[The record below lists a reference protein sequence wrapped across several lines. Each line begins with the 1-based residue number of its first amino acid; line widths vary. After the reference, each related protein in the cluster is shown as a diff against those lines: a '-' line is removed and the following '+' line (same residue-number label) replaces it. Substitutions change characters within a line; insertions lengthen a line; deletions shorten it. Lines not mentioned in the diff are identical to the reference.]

1 MKGRARTSYRSLM
14 RHKSFIAIAA
24 MVVLLLVGAVGVSA
38 YDSSNGDKIAEG
50 VTVAGVDLGGMTA
63 DEARV
68 QVRRQVAGPLQK
80 PIVVTSGGKRFTLSA
95 EDAGIHAD
103 ADAIVDEALAA
114 SREGSIFSRVWR
126 DATGGEK
133 KTSITPQVTYSK
145 AAANKLVARVA
156 ESVDRPAQD
165 AKLEFPSLAKVDSK
179 EGFKVDSERLRTT
192 VATALTDPDHR
203 VVAAPT
209 TKTKPKVSRDQLAR
223 KYPTLLVVERAN
235 FKLKLYKDLKLKKAY
250 TIAVG
255 QQGLETPEG
264 LYAIQ
269 NKAVN
274 AAWTVPN
281 SPWAG
286 DMAGQVVPGGSPEN
300 PLKAR
305 WMGIFAGAGIHGT
318 DETASLGSAASH
330 GCVRM
335 AIPDVIEL
343 YDQVPVHTPIYI
355 G

>member
-1 MKGRARTSYRSLM
+1 M
-14 RHKSFIAIAA
+14 RHKSFIAIAV
-24 MVVLLLVGAVGVSA
+24 MVGLLLLGAVGISV
-38 YDSSNGDKIAEG
+38 YDSSKEDEIAAG
-50 VTVAGVDLGGMTA
+50 VTVAGVELGGLTA
-63 DEARV
+63 AQARAKIRA
-68 QVRRQVAGPLQK
+68 QVSEPLEK
-80 PIVVTSGGKRFTLSA
+80 PVVVTSAGKRFTLSA
-95 EDAGIHAD
+95 EDAGIQAD
-103 ADAIVDEALAA
+103 TDAIVEQALEE

-126 DATGGEK
+126 NATGGEK
-133 KTSITPQVTYSK
+133 DVALTPQVTYSK

-165 AKLEFPSLAKVDSK
+165 AKLEFPSLAKVQEK
-179 EGFKVDSERLRTT
+179 NGYRVDAEKLRRT
-192 VATALTDPDHR
+192 VATAVTDPDHR

-209 TKTKPKVSRDQLAR
+209 VTTRPKVTRDQLAK
-223 KYPTLLVVERAN
+223 KYPTLLVVDRGN
-235 FKLKLYKDLKLKKAY
+235 FKLNLYKDLKLKKSY

-255 QQGLETPEG
+255 QQGLETPAG
-264 LYAIQ
+264 MYAIQ

-281 SPWAG
+281 SAWAG
-286 DMAGQVVPGGSPEN
+286 DMAGQVVPGGTPQN

-305 WMGIFAGAGIHGT
+305 WLGIYAGAGIHGT
-318 DETASLGSAASH
+318 DQTGSLGTAASH

-343 YDQVPVHTPIYI
+343 YDQVPVRTPIYI

>member
-1 MKGRARTSYRSLM
+1 MRT
-14 RHKSFIAIAA
+14 KSFIAIAA
-24 MVVLLLVGAVGVSA
+24 MVVLLLVGAVGMSA
-38 YDSSNGDKIAEG
+38 YDSSHEDQIANG
-50 VTVAGVDLGGMTA
+50 VTVAGVDLGGLTTDQA
-63 DEARV
+63 RARV
-68 QVRRQVAGPLQK
+68 RGQVAEPLEK
-80 PIVVTSGGKRFTLSA
+80 GIVVTGAGKRFTLSA
-95 EDAGIHAD
+95 KDAGIHAD
-103 ADAIVDEALAA
+103 ADAIVEQAVSA
-114 SREGSIFSRVWR
+114 SREGTIFSRVWR
-126 DATGGEK
+126 EATGGQK
-133 KTSITPQVTYSK
+133 KTSIQPRVTYSK
-145 AAANKLVARVA
+145 AAANRLVARVA

-165 AKLEFPSLAKVDSK
+165 AKLEFPSLSKVDSK
-179 EGFKVDSERLRTT
+179 DGMHVDADKLRAT
-192 VATALTDPDHR
+192 VAGALSDPDHR

-209 TKTKPKVSRDQLAR
+209 TRTKPKVTRDQLVK
-223 KYPTLLVVERAN
+223 KYPTLLVLERAN

-250 TIAVG
+250 TVAVG
-255 QQGLETPEG
+255 QQGLETPAG
-264 LYAIQ
+264 MYSIQ

-286 DMAGQVVPGGSPEN
+286 SMAGQVVPGGSPEN

-318 DETASLGSAASH
+318 DETGSLGSAASH

>member
-1 MKGRARTSYRSLM
+1 M
-14 RHKSFIAIAA
+14 RNKSFIVVAV

-38 YDSSNGDKIAEG
+38 YDSSNEDTIADG
-50 VTVAGVDLGGMTA
+50 VTVAGVDLGGLSA
-63 DEARV
+63 DQARERI
-68 QVRRQVAGPLQK
+68 QQQVAEPLEK
-80 PIVVTSGGKRFTLSA
+80 PVVVTSGKRRFTLSA
-95 EDAGIHAD
+95 QDAGINAD

-114 SREGSIFSRVWR
+114 SREGSVFARVWR
-126 DATGGEK
+126 DATGGEEK
-133 KTSITPQVTYSK
+133 ASIEPQVTYSK

-156 ESVDRPAQD
+156 ESVDQPAKD
-165 AKLEFPSLAKVDSK
+165 AKLEFPSLARVNSQD
-179 EGFKVDSERLRTT
+179 GVRVNSEKLRAT
-192 VATALTDPDHR
+192 VAKAMTDPDRR
-203 VVAAPT
+203 VVPAPVDR
-209 TKTKPKVSRDQLAR
+209 TKPKVTRDQLAK
-223 KYPTLLVVERAN
+223 KYPTLVVVERGA
-235 FKLKLYKDLKLKKAY
+235 FQLKLYKNLQLKKTY
-250 TIAVG
+250 RIAVG
-255 QQGLETPEG
+255 QVGLETPAG

-281 SPWAG
+281 SAWAG
-286 DMAGQVVPGGSPEN
+286 DMAGQVVPGGTPEN

-318 DETASLGSAASH
+318 DQVGSLGTAASH

-343 YDQVPVHTPIYI
+343 YDQVKVQTPVYI